1 MTNRT
6 YLFYDIETTGLNKC
20 FDQVLNFAAI
30 RTNSRLETLSEHE
43 FDIQLN
49 QDVIPSP
56 ESMLVHGMGL
66 ENMQEGMRECDAMI
80 EIHNLMNEPGTISLG
95 YNTLGFDD
103 EFLRFSFFR
112 HFLSPY
118 THQFAN
124 QCRRMDIYPISTLY
138 YLYAGETN
146 IQWPEVNGKTSL
158 KLEELNRVNQF
169 VEGASHNAMVDVK
182 ATLEMARRF
191 HQNEPMW
198 NYACQYFEKTTD
210 QNRQQSL
217 SDFITSNTA
226 RYVIALLVNG
236 SFGTDN
242 NFCVPAICLGAHQF
256 YRNQTLWLRLDRE
269 DLIEK
274 LSQTTDAKEH
284 QIIRKRHG
292 EAPFVLPCRDHYQEP
307 LTDLRLDIMH
317 ENLSWLE
324 DNFHFLDEL
333 HYAVCREKYP
343 EIESLD
349 CQATL
354 YAMGFPTPD
363 QSRRHTQFAL
373 ADMKKKAELIR
384 GLTHPTRHSL
394 AIRLIGRYEP
404 ELLNDIDHQ
413 EYDDYI
419 AALYQ
424 DKQPMNDYR
433 GEPRRN
439 AARALQEIKEL
450 KALHKENKEGLRLLT
465 ELEDELQQSVA
476 AHAIIEE
483 AV

>member
-1 MTNRT
+1 MTTKT

-30 RTNSRLETLSEHE
+30 RTDSNLQIISEHE
-43 FDIQLN
+43 FDIKLN
-49 QDVIPSP
+49 ADVIPSP
-56 ESMLVHGMGL
+56 ESLLVHGMGL
-66 ENMQEGMRECDAMI
+66 ESMQEGMRECDAMI
-80 EIHNLMNEPGTISLG
+80 EIHKLMNEPGTISLG

-124 QCRRMDIYPISTLY
+124 QCRRMDIYPIATLF
-138 YLYAGETN
+138 YLYSQDTTV
-146 IQWPEVNGKTSL
+146 QWPEIDGHPSL
-158 KLEELNRVNQF
+158 RLEDLNHINNLAQ
-169 VEGASHNAMVDVK
+169 GASHNAMVDVK
-182 ATLEMARRF
+182 ATLELARRF
-191 HQNEPMW
+191 HENKPMW

-210 QNRQQSL
+210 QNRQQSI
-217 SDFITSNTA
+217 SDFITSNVA
-226 RYVIALLVNG
+226 RYNIALMVNG
-236 SFGTDN
+236 SFGSTN
-242 NFCVPAICLGAHQF
+242 NYVVPAICLGAHQF
-256 YRNQTLWLRLDRE
+256 YRNQTLWLRLDRK

-274 LSQTTDAKEH
+274 LIETTDPKQH
-284 QIIRKRHG
+284 QIVRKRHG
-292 EAPFVLPCRDHYQEP
+292 EAPFVLPCRDHYQEA
-307 LTDLRLDIMH
+307 LSDERLDLMQD
-317 ENLSWLE
+317 NLTWLE
-324 DNFHFLDEL
+324 DNFHLLDGL
-333 HYAVCREKYP
+333 RQNSCREKYP
-343 EIESLD
+343 EIDSLD

-363 QSRRHTQFAL
+363 QSRRHSQFAL

-404 ELLNDIDHQ
+404 ELLSDMDRQ
-413 EYDDYI
+413 EYDEYI
-419 AALYQ
+419 ASLYQ
-424 DKQPMNDYR
+424 DKTPMNDYR

-439 AARALQEIKEL
+439 AAKALAEIKEI
-450 KALHKENKEGLRLLT
+450 KENYKGDKDGIRLIT

-483 AV
+483 PA

>member
-1 MTNRT
+1 MTTRT

-30 RTNSRLETLSEHE
+30 RTNSNLEILSEHE
-43 FDIQLN
+43 FDIKLN
-49 QDVIPSP
+49 PDVIPSP
-56 ESMLVHGMGL
+56 ESLLIHGMGL
-66 ENMQEGMRECDAMI
+66 DSMQEGMRECDTMVQ
-80 EIHNLMNEPGTISLG
+80 IHQLMNQPGTISLG

-124 QCRRMDIYPISTLY
+124 QCRRMDIYPIATLFHLYDSASTVK
-138 YLYAGETN
+138 
-146 IQWPEVNGKTSL
+146 WPEIDGKISL
-158 KLEELNRVNQF
+158 KLEHINAANEF
-169 VEGASHNAMVDVK
+169 AEGDSHNAMVDVK
-182 ATLEMARRF
+182 ATLELARSL
-191 HQNEPMW
+191 HKNEAMW

-210 QNRQQSL
+210 QNRQQVI
-217 SDFITSNTA
+217 SDFITSNQA
-226 RYVIALLVNG
+226 RYNIALLVNG
-236 SFGTDN
+236 SFGADN
-242 NFCVPAICLGAHQF
+242 RFLVPAICLGAHQF

-269 DLIEK
+269 DLIDK
-274 LSQTTDAKEH
+274 LTQSTEGNSH

-307 LTDLRLDIMH
+307 LTDNRLDIMQ
-317 ENLSWLE
+317 ENLTWLE
-324 DNFHFLDEL
+324 DHFDVLDQL
-333 HYAVCREKYP
+333 QKNVCREKYP

-373 ADMKKKAELIR
+373 ADIKQKAELIR

-394 AIRLIGRYEP
+394 AIRLIGRYDP
-404 ELLNDIDHQ
+404 DLLNDIDRQ
-413 EYDDYI
+413 EYDEYI

-424 DKQPMNDYR
+424 DKKPMNDYR
-433 GEPRRN
+433 GIPRRN
-439 AARALQEIKEL
+439 AVQALNEIKQL
-450 KALHKENKEGLRLLT
+450 KQDHKENKEGVRLLT
-465 ELEDELQQSVA
+465 ELEEELQQSVA

-483 AV
+483 LA

>member
-1 MTNRT
+1 MTTKT

-30 RTNSRLETLSEHE
+30 RTNSDLETLSEHE
-43 FDIQLN
+43 FDIKLN
-49 QDVIPSP
+49 PDVIPSP
-56 ESMLVHGMGL
+56 ESLLIHGMGL
-66 ENMQEGMRECDAMI
+66 ESMQEGMRECDAMV
-80 EIHNLMNEPGTISLG
+80 EIHQLMNQPGTISLG

-124 QCRRMDIYPISTLY
+124 QCRRMDLYPITALY
-138 YLYAGETN
+138 QLYDKESGV
-146 IQWPEVNGKTSL
+146 QWPEIDGKVSL
-158 KLEELNRVNQF
+158 KLEELNRLNKF
-169 VEGASHNAMVDVK
+169 AEGESHNAMVDVK

-191 HQNEPMW
+191 HKNEAMW

-210 QNRQQSL
+210 QNRQQVI
-217 SDFITSNTA
+217 SDFITSNQA
-226 RYVIALLVNG
+226 RYNIALLVNG
-236 SFGTDN
+236 TFGSDSR
-242 NFCVPAICLGAHQF
+242 FVVPAICLGAHQF

-274 LSQTTDAKEH
+274 LGETTEAKDH
-284 QIIRKRHG
+284 QIVRKRHG

-307 LTDLRLDIMH
+307 LSDNRMDIMQD
-317 ENLSWLE
+317 NLTWLE
-324 DNFHFLDEL
+324 DNYDILDQL
-333 HYAVCREKYP
+333 QNNVCREKYP
-343 EIESLD
+343 EIKSLD
-349 CQATL
+349 CQASRAT
-354 YAMGFPTPD
+354 MGFPSRD
-363 QSRRHTQFAL
+363 QSSRHTQFAL
-373 ADMKKKAELIR
+373 ADMKKKGELVR

-404 ELLNDIDHQ
+404 DLLNDIDRQ

-424 DKQPMNDYR
+424 DKKPMNDYR

-439 AARALQEIKEL
+439 AAEALGEIKQL
-450 KALHKENKEGLRLLT
+450 KEKHTDKEAGMRLVK

-476 AHAIIEE
+476 AHTIIEE
-483 AV
+483 VA

>member
-1 MTNRT
+1 MTNKT

-30 RTNSRLETLSEHE
+30 RTNSNLETLSEHE
-43 FDIQLN
+43 FDIKLN
-49 QDVIPSP
+49 PDVIPSP
-56 ESMLVHGMGL
+56 ESLLIHGMGL
-66 ENMQEGMRECDAMI
+66 ESMQEGMRECDAMT
-80 EIHNLMNEPGTISLG
+80 EIHQLMNQPGTISLG

-124 QCRRMDIYPISTLY
+124 QCRRMDIYPIAALY
-138 YLYAGETN
+138 NLYDQKSS
-146 IQWPEVNGKTSL
+146 IQWPEKDGKTSL
-158 KLEELNRVNQF
+158 KLEEINRVNKLA
-169 VEGASHNAMVDVK
+169 EGEAHNAMVDVRV
-182 ATLEMARRF
+182 TVELARRF
-191 HQNEPMW
+191 HQNEAMW

-210 QNRQQSL
+210 QNRQLSISDYIASNQS
-217 SDFITSNTA
+217 
-226 RYVIALLVNG
+226 RYTIALMVNG
-236 SFGTDN
+236 PFGSDN
-242 NFCVPAICLGAHQF
+242 RFLVPAICLGPHQF

-269 DLIEK
+269 DLIDQ
-274 LSQTTDAKEH
+274 LSETTDPKAH
-284 QIIRKRHG
+284 QIVRKRHG

-307 LTDLRLDIMH
+307 LSEERLTVMNN
-317 ENLSWLE
+317 NLTWLE
-324 DNFHFLDEL
+324 ENYEILDEL
-333 HYAVCREKYP
+333 QKNVCREKYP

-363 QSRRHTQFAL
+363 QSRRHTQFAM
-373 ADMKKKAELIR
+373 AEMKKKGELVR

-404 ELLNDIDHQ
+404 KLLNDIDLQ
-413 EYDDYI
+413 EYEDYI

-424 DKQPMNDYR
+424 DKKPMNDYR

-439 AARALQEIKEL
+439 AAKALEEIKAL
-450 KALHKENKEGLRLLT
+450 KDANKDNTDGLQLLT

-483 AV
+483 VA